1 LTSDRGRFVLTVF
14 VEGLLIDILARIT
27 YQTVGLQLIVVICN
41 YRVMIKSVD
50 DVLREKLLFNWSDFP
65 PITKDLAG
73 TGGVIRQEL
82 EDFIVEEIPLYLP
95 QGKGS
100 HAYVRIEKRGIT
112 TRDVVVAL
120 LDEGLSQNQ
129 IGVAGLKDK
138 FAVASQWLSVPNRFA
153 YVLDNL
159 DNLDG
164 VRVLERSRH
173 KNKLGMGH
181 LEGNKFTI
189 RIRDADDDAANKAK
203 AIVEKLAIIG
213 VPNYFGPQRFG
224 RFGTNAVDGY
234 KLILGEKLKGGH
246 KLKKFFLSSLQS
258 LMFNYILAKRIEMNI
273 FDSLIL
279 GDWAKKHDTLGV
291 FKVEDLKEAE
301 RAKRLEVSA
310 TIPLFGKKTKMADAD
325 AGQLEQ
331 DALDYYEL
339 KWVNFARRRGD
350 RRFSRLPMGE
360 TKIIEQDDGLTI
372 EFFLRRG
379 SFATSILREIMK
391 VEVDSK
397 VDRAKPDSL

>member
-1 LTSDRGRFVLTVF
+1 MNEEL
-14 VEGLLIDILARIT
+14 
-27 YQTVGLQLIVVICN
+27 
-41 YRVMIKSVD
+41 K
-50 DVLREKLLFNWSDFP
+50 EKLLFNWENFP
-65 PITKDLAG
+65 AITAELAG

-82 EDFIVEEIPLYLP
+82 EDFRVEEIPLYLP

-120 LDEGLSQNQ
+120 LEQGLTQNQ

-138 FAVASQWLSVPNRFA
+138 YAVASQWLSVPNRFA

-164 VRVLERSRH
+164 VTVLERSRH

-181 LEGNKFTI
+181 LKGNKFTI
-189 RIRDADDDAANKAK
+189 RIRNTDADAIDKAR
-203 AIVEKLAIIG
+203 AIVDKLSVIG

-224 RFGTNAVDGY
+224 RFGTNAIDGY

-258 LMFNYILAKRIEMNI
+258 LMFNYILAKRIEMGI

-310 TIPLFGKKTKMADAD
+310 TIPLFGKKTKIADFE
-325 AGQLEQ
+325 AGKLEQ
-331 DALDYYEL
+331 EALDYYEL

-360 TKIIEQDDGLTI
+360 TKITEHDDGLTI

-379 SFATSILREIMK
+379 SFATTILREIMK
-391 VEVDSK
+391 VELDTEYVK
-397 VDRAKPDSL
+397 KLPD